1 MHLHNGTRWPALL
14 QQADFGTPTRY
25 AVVISKQT
33 YARQPDGTL
42 VPADDPVPIT
52 GDPVE
57 TSYGILNGDIFLRKE
72 GADLCVLGS
81 VRRKRKYAEVAVTVA
96 CAEFRHTLRVSGE
109 RAWLPTADK
118 RRLVPSAPVPFEE
131 LDLSYRRAYGGVAQT
146 EGLEAP
152 NPDNP
157 IGRGYYL
164 TRDEAVGKLLP
175 NIESATARPIRDWE
189 DRPAPAGW
197 GPYFMSWGL
206 RASEAVKVDPN
217 TGTLASISPRAFNNA
232 HPELVLRQIDPG
244 SRIVV
249 DGARDQPWGFDLPA
263 TVERI
268 SVVVGPQTFEVTS
281 RIDGVYAWM
290 DTDRV
295 VVTQRANF
303 RYVFQRGEV
312 RGATLAEVKG

>member
-1 MHLHNGTRWPALL
+1 MHLRNETRWPAML

-33 YARQPDGTL
+33 YLRQPDGAL
-42 VPADDPVPIT
+42 APVEDPMPIT

-57 TSYGILNGDIFLRKE
+57 TSYGTLNGDIFLRKE

-81 VRRKRKYAEVAVTVA
+81 VRRKRKHAELAVTVA
-96 CAEFRHTLRVSGE
+96 CQQFRHTLRVSGD

-118 RRLVPSAPVPFEE
+118 RKLVPSAPVPFDEME
-131 LDLSYRRAYGGVAQT
+131 LSYRRAYGGVARA
-146 EGLEAP
+146 EGMEAP

-157 IGRGYYL
+157 IGRGYHT

-175 NIESATARPIRDWE
+175 NIESAAARPIRAWE

-206 RASEAVKVDPN
+206 RASDAVKADPK
-217 TGTLASISPRAFNNA
+217 TGTLLSISPKVFNNA

-244 SRIVV
+244 SRIVL
-249 DGARDQPWGFDLPA
+249 DGVRDQPWTVDLPRA
-263 TVERI
+263 LGRV
-268 SVVVGPQTFEVTS
+268 SVVVGLQTFEATS
-281 RIDGVYAWM
+281 RIDGVFVWL

-303 RYVFQRGEV
+303 RYAFEREQV
-312 RGATLAEVKG
+312 RGATLTEVNG